1 MDTHILHNPV
11 IRSVL
16 TLVVAVVLQMVA
28 ARVVER
34 IVRRLVSRHR
44 FEHKAD
50 EKKRE
55 DTIIHILRTLANV
68 VIWILAAL
76 VILATLGVNL
86 AALATGAGLF
96 GVIIGLGAQSTIKDF
111 LAGLFILM
119 ENQYRV
125 GDIVTLSGGST
136 GLGTAGVVEDINL
149 RITKLRALD
158 GTLNVVRNG
167 EASIIANMTYQYS
180 SVVVDVVV
188 GYDSS
193 IDTVEK
199 VMNEVGLQVAG
210 DDRFKSVTTE
220 AIQFLRIDSFTSDG
234 VTARAVGKVAPAAQ
248 WEIAGEYR
256 RQLLAAFRKHGLKMA
271 LPQRVVHTT
280 KATD

>member
-220 AIQFLRIDSFTSDG
+220 AIQFLRIDSFTPDG